1 MRLHPSP
8 DEWTFVNIPTRVEP
22 FSTPQPSDLSA
33 ADAPKKQ
40 RKRVWL
46 VGAPVLAL
54 ALAAPAWN
62 GAEAAA
68 DVAQPEIAAPV
79 STRVVEFSPAKRDI
93 TSSQRNAI
101 RSAQQYLDYSAFSR
115 SGLIHQL
122 EYEDFSTAD
131 ATFAVDSLKVDWNE
145 QAAKSA
151 KQYLQYS
158 SFSRSGLIDQLVYEG
173 FARAQAEYGA
183 NAAY

>member
-1 MRLHPSP
+1 M
-8 DEWTFVNIPTRVEP
+8 TEP
-22 FSTPQPSDLSA
+22 FLAPQPSYLLA
-33 ADAPKKQ
+33 APKKQ
-40 RKRVWL
+40 KKWVWL

-54 ALAAPAWN
+54 AVATPAWN
-62 GAEAAA
+62 SAQAAA
-68 DVAQPEIAAPV
+68 DVARPDIAAPV
-79 STRVVEFSPAKRDI
+79 STLAVEFVPAEGDI
-93 TSSQRNAI
+93 TSGQRNAI

-131 ATFAVDSLKVDWNE
+131 ATFAVDSLNVDWNE

-151 KQYLQYS
+151 EQYLEYT
-158 SFSRSGLIDQLVYEG
+158 SFSRSGLIDQLVYDG
-173 FARAQAEYGA
+173 FTRAQAEYGV

>member
-1 MRLHPSP
+1 MN
-8 DEWTFVNIPTRVEP
+8 TPTRVEP
-22 FSTPQPSDLSA
+22 FPTPQPSYLSA

-40 RKRVWL
+40 KKWVWL

-54 ALAAPAWN
+54 ALAAPGGN
-62 GAEAAA
+62 GAAAA
-68 DVAQPEIAAPV
+68 AEVAQPDIAAPV
-79 STRVVEFSPAKRDI
+79 STLVVEFSPAKQDI

-131 ATFAVDSLKVDWNE
+131 ATFAVDSLNVDWNE

-151 KQYLQYS
+151 KQYLEYT
-158 SFSRSGLIDQLVYEG
+158 SFSRSGLIDQLVYDG
-173 FARAQAEYGA
+173 FTRAQAEYGA
-183 NAAY
+183 NASY

>member
-1 MRLHPSP
+1 M
-8 DEWTFVNIPTRVEP
+8 TKP
-22 FSTPQPSDLSA
+22 FPAPQPSYLSA
-33 ADAPKKQ
+33 VGSPKKQ
-40 RKRVWL
+40 KKWVWL

-54 ALAAPAWN
+54 VLAAPAWN
-62 GAEAAA
+62 SVPAAA
-68 DVAQPEIAAPV
+68 DVARLDIAAPV
-79 STRVVEFSPAKRDI
+79 STVAVEFSPAKQDVN
-93 TSSQRNAI
+93 SSQGNAI

-122 EYEDFSTAD
+122 EYEGFSTAD
-131 ATFAVDSLKVDWNE
+131 ATFAVDSLNVDWNE

-151 KQYLQYS
+151 KQYLEYT

-173 FARAQAEYGA
+173 FTRAQAEYGV

>member
-1 MRLHPSP
+1 M
-8 DEWTFVNIPTRVEP
+8 TKP
-22 FSTPQPSDLSA
+22 FSAPQPSYLSA
-33 ADAPKKQ
+33 AGSPKKQ
-40 RKRVWL
+40 KKWVWL
-46 VGAPVLAL
+46 AAGPVLAL
-54 ALAAPAWN
+54 VLAAPAWKS
-62 GAEAAA
+62 APAAA
-68 DVAQPEIAAPV
+68 DVAHPDIAAPV
-79 STRVVEFSPAKRDI
+79 STHAVEFSLAKQDI

-122 EYEDFSTAD
+122 EYEGFATAD
-131 ATFAVDSLKVDWNE
+131 ATFAVDSLNVDWNE

-151 KQYLQYS
+151 KQYLEYT

-173 FARAQAEYGA
+173 FMRAQAEYGV

>member
-1 MRLHPSP
+1 MN
-8 DEWTFVNIPTRVEP
+8 TPTRVEP
-22 FSTPQPSDLSA
+22 FPTPQPSYLSA
-33 ADAPKKQ
+33 AGAPKKQ
-40 RKRVWL
+40 KKWVWL

-62 GAEAAA
+62 GAVAAA
-68 DVAQPEIAAPV
+68 DVAEPDIAASV
-79 STRVVEFSPAKRDI
+79 STHMVEFSPAKRDI

-101 RSAQQYLDYSAFSR
+101 RSAQQYLDFSAFSR

-131 ATFAVDSLKVDWNE
+131 ATFAVDSLNADWNE

-151 KQYLQYS
+151 KQYPEYT

-173 FARAQAEYGA
+173 FTRAQAEYGA
-183 NAAY
+183 NASY

>member
-1 MRLHPSP
+1 M
-8 DEWTFVNIPTRVEP
+8 TEP
-22 FSTPQPSDLSA
+22 FPAPQPSYLSA
-33 ADAPKKQ
+33 AKKQ
-40 RKRVWL
+40 KKWVRL
-46 VGAPVLAL
+46 VGTPVLAL
-54 ALAAPAWN
+54 ALAAPAWHT
-62 GAEAAA
+62 ASAAA
-68 DVAQPEIAAPV
+68 DAAQPDIAAPV
-79 STRVVEFSPAKRDI
+79 STLAVEFSPAKQDI
-93 TSSQRNAI
+93 TASQRNAI

-131 ATFAVDSLKVDWNE
+131 ATFAVDSLHVDWNE

-151 KQYLQYS
+151 KQYLEYT

-173 FARAQAEYGA
+173 FTRAQAEYGV

>member
-1 MRLHPSP
+1 MNASFPA
-8 DEWTFVNIPTRVEP
+8 
-22 FSTPQPSDLSA
+22 PQPRHLSA

-40 RKRVWL
+40 KKWVWL
-46 VGAPVLAL
+46 VGAPALSLVLA
-54 ALAAPAWN
+54 ALAWNSAP
-62 GAEAAA
+62 AAA
-68 DVAQPEIAAPV
+68 DVVQPEIVAPA
-79 STRVVEFSPAKRDI
+79 STLAVEFSLTAQDI

-122 EYEDFSTAD
+122 EYEGFSTAD

-151 KQYLQYS
+151 KQYLEYT

-173 FARAQAEYGA
+173 FTRVQAEYGV
-183 NAAY
+183 NAVY